1 MVIVLPAV
9 QEEFVRA
16 MAAALWKTPV
26 SEFPNFVFAHLLV
39 KVLELDSIP
48 LSWPQLLEEGALI
61 FCLEFLICYCINIDL
76 VLCLLFCVVKRV
88 TAYVS
93 FGIIS

>member
-16 MAAALWKTPV
+16 MAAALWKTPF
-26 SEFPNFVFAHLLV
+26 SEFPDFVFAHLLV
-39 KVLELDSIP
+39 KVLELHNIP
-48 LSWPQLLEEGALI
+48 LSWTQLLEGALI
-61 FCLEFLICYCINIDL
+61 FCLEFLIFYCITIDF
-76 VLCLLFCVVKRV
+76 VLRLLLCVVKRM
-88 TAYVS
+88 TTYES